1 MDLGVTDRVAPL
13 IEQVREMIDEQIAPL
28 DAEFHAEVGKHSSGD
43 RFKHTARQLEI
54 LNGLKAEAKK
64 RGLWNFWLTDS
75 TRGYGLTTVEYAY
88 LAEEMGKVAIAA
100 EVFLSLIHI

>member
-43 RFKHTARQLEI
+43 RFKHTARQLEMT
-54 LNGLKAEAKK
+54 LRKQ
-64 RGLWNFWLTDS
+64 FS
-75 TRGYGLTTVEYAY
+75 GYVLPDMV
-88 LAEEMGKVAIAA
+88 
-100 EVFLSLIHI
+100 